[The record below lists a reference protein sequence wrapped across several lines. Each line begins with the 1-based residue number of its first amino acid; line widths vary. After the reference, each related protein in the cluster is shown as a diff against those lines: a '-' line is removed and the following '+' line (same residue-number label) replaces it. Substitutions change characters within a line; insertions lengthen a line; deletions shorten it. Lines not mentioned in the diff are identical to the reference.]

1 MHDTRLLLALCQLLG
16 NPDEFKDVQLYTMVN
31 TVLMSLC
38 IWPFK
43 SLALHCVVQQ
53 CLGLKV

>member
-31 TVLMSLC
+31 SFDVTVYMA
-38 IWPFK
+38 F
-43 SLALHCVVQQ
+43 
-53 CLGLKV
+53 